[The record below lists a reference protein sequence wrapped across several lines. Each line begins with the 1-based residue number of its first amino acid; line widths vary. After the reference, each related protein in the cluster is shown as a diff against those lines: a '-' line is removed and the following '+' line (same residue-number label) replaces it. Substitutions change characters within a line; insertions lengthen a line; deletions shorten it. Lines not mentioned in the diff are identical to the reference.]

1 MDSELFDICVLYEH
15 TVVFSG
21 FLLLCVLLVKLISF
35 HVLVGFVLFFCSDFL
50 FGSHYHMFL
59 YFFSAFL
66 FLNFNIILFLKKLHI
81 QTVTYC
87 FVTSAFSECFLSFC
101 SVCVCWVNTTGRT
114 CVGVLR

>member
-35 HVLVGFVLFFCSDFL
+35 HVLVGFVLFFCSVFL

-66 FLNFNIILFLKKLHI
+66 FFKLQYYFVSKETAHSDSDILFCH
-81 QTVTYC
+81 
-87 FVTSAFSECFLSFC
+87 FSL
-101 SVCVCWVNTTGRT
+101 
-114 CVGVLR
+114 L